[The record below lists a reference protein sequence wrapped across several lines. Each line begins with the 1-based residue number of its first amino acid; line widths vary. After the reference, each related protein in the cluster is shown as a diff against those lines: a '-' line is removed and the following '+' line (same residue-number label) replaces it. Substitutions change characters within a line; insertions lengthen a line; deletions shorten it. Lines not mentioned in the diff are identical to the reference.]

1 MSDSSHAPR
10 LVPPSMGLR
19 LGAYAF
25 AVFVLVTDQWS
36 KQAAVEHLASPDHPM
51 IVDGDGARDAVAL
64 LVGHGLDEAEAR
76 AAVERRVVWRLAPAG
91 SVDLAAPA
99 RESAGQLFVR
109 EGTGKPAPR
118 RLRPSPDAP
127 TETLG
132 EAMQREWRVDA
143 AQASALAPT
152 LLQAEGVWTEPTGTV
167 PAGTSLALLERERPV
182 IDGFMRYVYAENPGA
197 AWSFLRD
204 APVGFRTA
212 FFSVIAILASLAMIL
227 AIWTG
232 WMGSAAGTIA
242 LGGILGGAV
251 GNLIDRNRYTVV
263 VDFVLNYV
271 GEHRWPVWNIA
282 DAGIT
287 VGVAAILIEAL
298 LGMRTGGST
307 QDASADAA

>member
-1 MSDSSHAPR
+1 MSDPSHAPR
-10 LVPPSMGLR
+10 LVPPSMALR
-19 LGAYAF
+19 LGAHAF

-51 IVDGDGARDAVAL
+51 IVDGDGKLDAVAL
-64 LVGHGLDEAEAR
+64 LEGRGLSAEEAL
-76 AAVERRVVWRLAPAG
+76 AAIERRVVWRLAPAG
-91 SVDLAAPA
+91 AVDLTAPA
-99 RESAGQLFVR
+99 RESGGQLFVR

-118 RLRPSPDAP
+118 RLRPAPDAP

-143 AQASALAPT
+143 AQASALAST
-152 LLQAEGVWTEPTGTV
+152 LLQAEGVWTEPNGTV
-167 PAGTSLALLERERPV
+167 PAGTSLAVLERERPV
-182 IDGFMRYVYAENPGA
+182 VDGFMRYVYAENPGA

-212 FFSVIAILASLAMIL
+212 FFSVIAILASLAMIV

-242 LGGILGGAV
+242 LGGILGGAI
-251 GNLIDRNRYTVV
+251 GNLVDRNRYTIV

-271 GEHRWPVWNIA
+271 GDHRWPVWNIA

-298 LGMRTGGST
+298 LGMRTGRAAH
-307 QDASADAA
+307 DAPADVA